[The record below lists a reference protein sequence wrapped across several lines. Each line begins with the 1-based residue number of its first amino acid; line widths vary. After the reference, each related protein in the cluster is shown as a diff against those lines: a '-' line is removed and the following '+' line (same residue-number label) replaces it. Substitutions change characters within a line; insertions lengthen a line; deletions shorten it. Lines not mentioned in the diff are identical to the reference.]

1 LGSVFSYVRSGSAD
15 YAEIGDGAYITR
27 HATSGRSMSSAVV
40 EQPPTRVDPP
50 ATRGRRLLSRVLLA
64 IVALLVAI
72 VVAVLVLP
80 SSVWK
85 RVLTHVATA
94 DLGRKVSIDGNLE
107 AHLFSWN
114 PRLIVEG
121 LRIDNADWAPRRPM
135 LTVRRLDVSLSLRS
149 VLASQLVFPRV
160 EIDAPDIDLERDSA
174 SRANWDFSTP
184 GAAKPQKPG
193 ASPPARIPVIQQFIL
208 NEGTLTANDRVRKL
222 KFDGQITVDEKQRS
236 ADQTALRV
244 RGSGML
250 NGKPFDLRLD
260 GGPLIN
266 TDHSKPYGFDAAVT
280 AADIKLTAHT
290 DIQHPFDLGAVT
302 SKFHLTGKDLADA
315 FYLTGLALPN
325 TPPYDLAGTA
335 VRDGMK
341 FRVDDF
347 HGRLGGS
354 DISGKLGIDA
364 GRDRPK
370 LSAALTSR
378 VLNLA
383 DLAAPLGTQAT
394 PERKSQTLSSSEG
407 ASSAQHGG
415 AEAKSGD
422 AQSKSEAQA
431 KSDAQAKSA
440 MLLPDAD
447 LQVAR
452 VRGMDA
458 DVMFDAESITTAK
471 LPIKKVH
478 FHLILDDGKLELT
491 PLEFTL
497 PEGQFSGSVTLN
509 ARPAVPVTDI
519 DMRLKNLDLTQFKPS
534 SSNTA
539 PLSGDLVGRIKLHGT
554 GTSVHKAAADAG
566 GDITIVVPKGEM
578 RAAFA
583 ELTGINVASGLG
595 LLLTK
600 KEENTAI
607 RCAVMSFHA
616 DHGNLNATTLVVDTS
631 RVLITG
637 SGGVDLGTEGLALSL
652 RGQPKGFRLV
662 RLRSPIKIHGSLS
675 HPQIALQ
682 TGNLI
687 GQAGGAIALGALLTP
702 VAALLAFVDAG
713 LAKDA
718 NCAELIAQ
726 AQQGKD
732 LPAVN

>member
-1 LGSVFSYVRSGSAD
+1 
-15 YAEIGDGAYITR
+15 
-27 HATSGRSMSSAVV
+27 MSTAV
-40 EQPPTRVDPP
+40 EQPPTRMDPP
-50 ATRGRRLLSRVLLA
+50 ATRGRRLLSRVLLVIA
-64 IVALLVAI
+64 ALLVAI

-85 RVLTHVATA
+85 RVITHVASA

-121 LRIDNADWAPRRPM
+121 LRIANADWAPRRPM
-135 LTVRRLDVSLSLRS
+135 LTVRRLDVSLSLPS
-149 VLASQLVFPRV
+149 ILQSQLVFPRV

-184 GAAKPQKPG
+184 GATKPQKPG

-208 NEGTLTANDRVRKL
+208 TEGTLAANDRVRKL

-354 DISGKLGIDA
+354 DINGKLGIDA

-394 PERKSQTLSSSEG
+394 PERKSQTLANATD

-415 AEAKSGD
+415 AEATGGD
-422 AQSKSEAQA
+422 ARAT
-431 KSDAQAKSA
+431 SA
-440 MLLPDAD
+440 RLLPDAD

-458 DVMFDAESITTAK
+458 DVMFDAESITTPK
-471 LPIKKVH
+471 LPLKQVH

-491 PLEFTL
+491 PLQFTL
-497 PEGQFSGSVTLN
+497 PEGQFSGRVALN
-509 ARPAVPVTDI
+509 ARSAVPVTDI
-519 DMRLKNLDLTQFKPS
+519 DMQLKNLDLTQFKPS

-539 PLSGDLVGRIKLHGT
+539 PLSGDLVGRIKLHGS
-554 GTSVHKAAADAG
+554 GTSVHKTAADVE
-566 GDITIVVPKGEM
+566 GDITLVVPKGEM

-600 KEENTAI
+600 KDENTAI
-607 RCAVMSFHA
+607 RCGVMSFHA
-616 DHGNLNATTLVVDTS
+616 DHGNLKATTLVVDTN

-637 SGGVDLGTEGLALSL
+637 AGDVDLGTEGLDMSL
-652 RGQPKGFRLV
+652 RGQPKGIRLV

-682 TGNLI
+682 AGNLA

-718 NCAELIAQ
+718 DCAQLIAQ
-726 AQQGKD
+726 AEQGKG
-732 LPAVN
+732 LPAVK